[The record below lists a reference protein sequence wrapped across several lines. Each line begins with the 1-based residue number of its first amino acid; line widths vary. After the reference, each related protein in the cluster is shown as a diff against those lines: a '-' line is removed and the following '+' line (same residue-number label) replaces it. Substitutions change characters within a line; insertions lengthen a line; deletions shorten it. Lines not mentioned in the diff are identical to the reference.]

1 MRLQILFL
9 TIMFIVALR
18 PPTLFFW
25 LDWFIAA
32 IACFII
38 SCVFHHIEREEQ
50 SRVSK
55 VTRGIEFELE
65 AIKRHLIT
73 DVSKDMGNIEFELE
87 AIKHHLT
94 K

>member
-1 MRLQILFL
+1 MLIA
-9 TIMFIVALR
+9 ALR

-38 SCVFHHIEREEQ
+38 SCIFHHLERDEQ
-50 SRVSK
+50 SHVSK
-55 VTRGIEFELE
+55 DIRGINFELE

-73 DVSKDMGNIEFELE
+73 DVSKDMGNINFELE
-87 AIKHHLT
+87 AIKHHLI
-94 K
+94 KEAKD